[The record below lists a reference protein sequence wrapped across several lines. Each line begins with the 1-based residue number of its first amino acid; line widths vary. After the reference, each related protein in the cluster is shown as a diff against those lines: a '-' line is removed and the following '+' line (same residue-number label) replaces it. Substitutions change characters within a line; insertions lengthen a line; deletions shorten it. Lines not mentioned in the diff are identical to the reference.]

1 MPKPLKHDI
10 YGLETMKLIAER
22 KILALVFLTTEMTRI
37 SFLFLFMIFNPRTMI
52 RVKDR
57 NVKKNFYFFLVLPVF
72 MTRMN
77 CSGIFYEMIVYC
89 CLY

>member
-10 YGLETMKLIAER
+10 YGLETMKPIVER
-22 KILALVFLTTEMTRI
+22 KILALVFLTTEMTRN

-57 NVKKNFYFFLVLPVF
+57 NVKENFYFFVF
-72 MTRMN
+72 
-77 CSGIFYEMIVYC
+77 SYFYDTNG
-89 CLY
+89 LLWNLF

>member
-37 SFLFLFMIFNPRTMI
+37 SFLFMFMIFNPRTMI
-52 RVKDR
+52 RVKDK
-57 NVKKNFYFFLVLPVF
+57 NVKKNFDFF
-72 MTRMN
+72 
-77 CSGIFYEMIVYC
+77 IFSYSDDVNE
-89 CLY
+89 LLWNLL

>member
-1 MPKPLKHDI
+1 MPKPLKHEI
-10 YGLETMKLIAER
+10 YGLEIMKLIAER

-57 NVKKNFYFFLVLPVF
+57 NVKKNFYFF
-72 MTRMN
+72 
-77 CSGIFYEMIVYC
+77 
-89 CLY
+89 

>member
-10 YGLETMKLIAER
+10 YGLETMKLIVER

-57 NVKKNFYFFLVLPVF
+57 NVKKNFCFFIFSYFYNTTELLC
-72 MTRMN
+72 N
-77 CSGIFYEMIVYC
+77 LS
-89 CLY
+89 

>member
-37 SFLFLFMIFNPRTMI
+37 SFLFMFMIFNPRTMI
-52 RVKDR
+52 RVKER
-57 NVKKNFYFFLVLPVF
+57 NVKKNFDFFIFSYFYDVNELLW
-72 MTRMN
+72 N
-77 CSGIFYEMIVYC
+77 
-89 CLY
+89 LL

>member
-10 YGLETMKLIAER
+10 YGLEIMKLIAGR

-57 NVKKNFYFFLVLPVF
+57 NVKKNFYFFSSS
-72 MTRMN
+72 
-77 CSGIFYEMIVYC
+77 CFYDTIE
-89 CLY
+89 LLWNLL